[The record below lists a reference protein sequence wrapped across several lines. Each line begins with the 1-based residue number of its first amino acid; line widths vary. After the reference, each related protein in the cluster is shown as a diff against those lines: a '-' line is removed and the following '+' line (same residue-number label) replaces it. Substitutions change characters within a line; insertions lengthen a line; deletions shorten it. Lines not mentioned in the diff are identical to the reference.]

1 LRVPPAVKYGGK
13 VDCSPASFLCQENHK
28 DRVKNLQ
35 SSKISPQL
43 VLFMGILA
51 ASTASIFI
59 RYAQVEVPSL
69 AIAAYRM
76 VLSGLI
82 LAPFALPSLRA
93 EMRKLSRN
101 ELGLALLSGLFLAL
115 HFASWI
121 TSLEYT
127 SVASSVVLVTTA
139 PLWLAILAHL
149 LLGERI
155 TRTTTLGLI
164 IAFAGGIIVGVS
176 DSCVQTV
183 SGLQCPPLSE
193 FVSGKGFLGNVL
205 ALIGAWTG
213 AGYFLIGRR
222 LRPKFSLTSYVF
234 LVYGVA
240 GLILALMVWV
250 SATPV
255 IGFSGQSY
263 LWLLLLAVFP
273 QILGHSSFNW
283 ALGHLPAA
291 YISLP
296 LLGEPLISTILA
308 LLLLNEFPSS
318 IKIFGGLLILAGIV
332 LGSVGQSAEAAPQ
345 V

>member
-1 LRVPPAVKYGGK
+1 M
-13 VDCSPASFLCQENHK
+13 
-28 DRVKNLQ
+28 KNSQ
-35 SSKISPQL
+35 SAKISPQL
-43 VLFMGILA
+43 VLFLGIVA

-59 RYAQVEVPSL
+59 RYAQFEVPSL

-76 VLSGLI
+76 VFSGLI
-82 LAPFALPSLRA
+82 LAPLALPTLRT
-93 EMRKLSRN
+93 EMRKLSRR
-101 ELGLALLSGLFLAL
+101 ELGFALLSGLFLAL
-115 HFASWI
+115 HFATWI
-121 TSLEYT
+121 TSLEFT

-155 TRTTTLGLI
+155 TRATSFGLI
-164 IAFAGGIIVGVS
+164 VAFIGGIIVGIS
-176 DSCVQTV
+176 DSCVQAA

-193 FVSGKGFLGNVL
+193 FVSGERFLGNVL

-222 LRPKFSLTSYVF
+222 LRPKLSLMSYVF

-240 GLILALMVWV
+240 GLVLAAMVWV
-250 SATPV
+250 SATPAF
-255 IGFSGQSY
+255 GYSGQSY
-263 LWLLLLAVFP
+263 LWLLLLAIFP

-291 YISLP
+291 YISIP

-308 LLLLNEFPSS
+308 LLLLDEIPSP

-332 LGSVGQSAEAAPQ
+332 LGSLGQSAEPAPQ